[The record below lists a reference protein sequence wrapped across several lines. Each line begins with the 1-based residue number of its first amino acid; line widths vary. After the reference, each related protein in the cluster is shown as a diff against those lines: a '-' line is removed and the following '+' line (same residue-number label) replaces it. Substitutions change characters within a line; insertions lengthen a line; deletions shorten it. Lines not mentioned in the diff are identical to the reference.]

1 MHVEVTA
8 TRSLTF
14 DDGTPVRAASAIV
27 AYADGWLIAQ
37 DDSTHGAHW
46 RDASVVPIRLLDPI
60 EGHDRFSSSD
70 GTKHLKP
77 DLEAA
82 CALPDG
88 TVVAL
93 GSGSTAA
100 RRRGVVL
107 GDGSPRVH
115 DLTALYDRVAARLG
129 VPPEVL
135 NLEGACLVDDRLRWF
150 HRGLPAAGWPSASVD
165 LPLGTPLGEALARA
179 QPTHVLRYDLGS
191 VDGVG
196 LAVTDAV
203 SLGGGLVLVSA
214 AAEDSPNAYD
224 DGPVV
229 GSALLLLHEG
239 CVLDRAE
246 IPLLDGRIAKIEGLA
261 VVAEEAAGIRLV
273 ATIDAD
279 DPARPSVMVELDVTM
294 AADLEARVRRSLD
307 ARRERPA

>member
-1 MHVEVTA
+1 
-8 TRSLTF
+8 
-14 DDGTPVRAASAIV
+14 
-27 AYADGWLIAQ
+27 LIAQ

-46 RDASVVPIRLLDPI
+46 RGESVVPIRLLDPVK
-60 EGHDRFSSSD
+60 GNDRFSSSE

-88 TVVAL
+88 TLVVL

-100 RRRGVVL
+100 RRRGVVVGHGPPL
-107 GDGSPRVH
+107 VH
-115 DLTALYDRVAARLG
+115 DLTALYDRVAVRLG

-135 NLEGACLVDDRLRWF
+135 NLEGACVVDENLRWF
-150 HRGLPAAGWPSASVD
+150 HRGLPAGGWPSASVD
-165 LPLGTPLGEALARA
+165 LPLDTPLWEALDQA
-179 QPTHVLRYDLGS
+179 QPIHVLRYDLGS

-203 SLGGGLVLVSA
+203 ALGAGPVLVSA

-229 GSALLLLHEG
+229 GSALLLLDGER
-239 CVLDRAE
+239 VLERAE
-246 IPLLDGRIAKIEGLA
+246 IPRVDDRVAKIEGLA
-261 VVAEEAAGIRLV
+261 LVAEGASDIRLM

-279 DPARPSVMVELDVTM
+279 DAARASLVVELRVT
-294 AADLEARVRRSLD
+294 R
-307 ARRERPA
+307 